1 MDAKTIQR
9 YNKYSVAQLKLK
21 AQKVFNAYIR
31 KRDEGLPCI
40 SCGTGQPQHAG
51 HYFSAG
57 HNSKLRF
64 DERNVAGQCIRC
76 NYFLHGNQTGYR
88 KGLINRIGLCE
99 VERLEQEAS
108 IKSAYNWDR
117 FSLIEI
123 IEKYK

>member
-57 HNSKLRF
+57 HYSKLRF
-64 DERNVAGQCIRC
+64 DERNVSGQCIRC
-76 NYFLHGNQTGYR
+76 NYYLSGNQIGYR
-88 KGLINRIGLCE
+88 QGLIKRIGLE
-99 VERLEQEAS
+99 AVEQLEAEAS
-108 IKSAYNWDR
+108 IKGAFKWDR
-117 FSLIEI
+117 FSLIDI
-123 IEKYK
+123 IENYK

>member
-21 AQKVFNAYIR
+21 AQKVFHAYIR

-64 DERNVAGQCIRC
+64 DERNVGGQCLRC
-76 NYFLHGNQTGYR
+76 NYFLHGNQLGYR
-88 KGLINRIGLCE
+88 KGLIKRIGIE
-99 VERLEQEAS
+99 SVEQLESEAS
-108 IKSAYNWDR
+108 VKGDFKWDR
-117 FSLIEI
+117 FSLIDI

>member
-64 DERNVAGQCIRC
+64 EERNVG
-76 NYFLHGNQTGYR
+76 G
-88 KGLINRIGLCE
+88 
-99 VERLEQEAS
+99 
-108 IKSAYNWDR
+108 
-117 FSLIEI
+117 
-123 IEKYK
+123 